1 MLITHSASRPSTIK
15 IRSPPIP
22 AAVAIGDQRQRPV
35 LLRLD
40 LLVPHNRRQPQVALQ
55 FQPAFQE
62 RLDRGQR
69 RGHAP
74 LHVGRSPSVHAVA
87 LAAGGRAGPHGNG
100 VEMAIEHQRGAIP
113 PSRNACVEVVAP
125 RSHFPHIDL

>member
-15 IRSPPIP
+15 IRSPPNP
-22 AAVAIGDQRQRPV
+22 TAVAIGDQRQRPV

-40 LLVPHNRRQPQVALQ
+40 LLVPHNRRQPQIALQ
-55 FQPAFQE
+55 LHPAFQE
-62 RLDRGQR
+62 RFDRTQR
-69 RGHAP
+69 RGHSP

-100 VEMAIEHQRGAIP
+100 VEMAIEHQRGAISSARDP
-113 PSRNACVEVVAP
+113 RVEVVAP